1 MIDLNDLQVFAK
13 VVEAG
18 GFAAAGRS
26 LGLPVSSVSRKVAR
40 LERRL
45 GVPLLRRTTRSLGLT
60 EAGLLYHRHCERAL
74 AELGAAEA
82 AMGGWHAAPRG
93 TLRVSAPIAFG
104 RFVLAPLLG
113 AFAARHPEVQPVV
126 VLTNRYVDLA
136 EEGFDLAIR
145 TGALPDSGLRARRL
159 GESALLVAAS
169 AACLARWGVPRARRD
184 FERLPCLVLGED
196 TATAR
201 WVFVEAGRR
210 VSVRVRPAVVSN
222 DMDLLHHA
230 ALAGVGFA
238 MLPGFLLAPDLAS
251 DGLRA
256 VEGDWTLQRGEVH
269 AVHVGPASPGVRALT
284 HFLRERL
291 AGLPHWSNERSAAP
305 ALRADGP
312 TASQLPEV

>member
-1 MIDLNDLQVFAK
+1 MIDLNDLQVFAR

-113 AFAARHPEVQPVV
+113 AFAARHPEVLPVV

-145 TGALPDSGLRARRL
+145 TGALPESGLRARRL
-159 GESALLVAAS
+159 GESALVVAAS
-169 AACLARWGVPRARRD
+169 PACLARWGMPRARRD

-201 WVFVEAGRR
+201 WGVCGGGSTGLGAGAAGRGVQR
-210 VSVRVRPAVVSN
+210 HGLAAPRGARGRRLRHAARLSARTRSGVRRPA
-222 DMDLLHHA
+222 
-230 ALAGVGFA
+230 
-238 MLPGFLLAPDLAS
+238 
-251 DGLRA
+251 
-256 VEGDWTLQRGEVH
+256 RGR
-269 AVHVGPASPGVRALT
+269 G
-284 HFLRERL
+284 
-291 AGLPHWSNERSAAP
+291 
-305 ALRADGP
+305 
-312 TASQLPEV
+312 